1 MMMNKTIDVHGMTKI
16 EAQKAI
22 ERCIADA
29 PKGCESVT
37 VIHGYHSGTELKSMI
52 QSRNGIRS
60 KRIERKKY
68 TMNQGETIFIL
79 RRD

>member
-1 MMMNKTIDVHGMTKI
+1 MNREIDVHGMTKN

-22 ERCIADA
+22 ETFIKNC
-29 PKGCESVT
+29 PKDTNTVT
-37 VIHGYHSGTELKSMI
+37 VIHGYHGGTELKQMI

-68 TMNQGETIFIL
+68 TMNQGETIFVL

>member
-1 MMMNKTIDVHGMTKI
+1 MNQTIDVHGMTKI

-22 ERCIADA
+22 EQAIKNA
-29 PKGCESVT
+29 PNNCDTLT
-37 VIHGYHSGTELKSMI
+37 VIHGYHSGTELKNFI

-68 TMNQGETIFIL
+68 TMNQGETIFVL
-79 RRD
+79 RRT